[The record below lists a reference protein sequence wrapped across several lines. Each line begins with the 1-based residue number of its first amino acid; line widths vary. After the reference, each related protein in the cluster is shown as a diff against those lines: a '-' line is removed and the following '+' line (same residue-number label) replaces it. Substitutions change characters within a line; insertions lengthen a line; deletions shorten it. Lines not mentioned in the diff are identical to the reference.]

1 MGRLALVLLGN
12 VFPAMAG
19 TFVLTDVRPIE
30 LPPPQ
35 VQQRI
40 PRQTQNKTTAL
51 EGVVRQPG
59 GRGVGGAKV
68 TLRAGAAETQ
78 STLTSAEGVFR
89 FLDLPPATYTLIVEK
104 ENYETLSLPG
114 LQLQPTEVTSLELE
128 LPPLPGSPEV
138 PFRPPPQPGLGLT
151 PSKEVEPAAP
161 SSTPYRQLNER
172 PDEVID
178 NKVTQPEVLAP
189 DVEVFRSQADRWSI
203 EMPEWNRYGKRG
215 ESPYVTHHWWDP
227 FDRNVLK
234 GDVPV
239 IGDRIF
245 LALTATSD
253 TFLDARRLPSPSGV
267 STARPGSSDFFGR
280 GEQAFLTQDFR
291 FSFDLF
297 HGDTAFRPVDWR
309 IRVTPEFNINYL
321 KTRELGLVNIDV
333 RRGDARTD
341 LHVGLQE
348 AFFEYKLHD
357 LSSNYD
363 FISARAGIQS
373 FSSDFRGFVFVDE
386 QPGARIFG
394 NLRSNSIQYNLAY
407 FYMLEKNTN
416 SGLNTFSPRHQQVV
430 VANAY
435 LQDFFFPGYTAQFS
449 FHFNRD
455 DASIHFD
462 DNGFLVRPAPIGNV
476 VSGGVRPHNIRASY
490 LGWTG
495 NGRIHRLNISH
506 AFYQVLGRD
515 DFNPIAGRAVTI
527 NAQMVALEFSV
538 DKDWVRYRGSF
549 LWASGDA
556 NPRDGRAGGFDSIVD
571 DPAFAGGIFS
581 LWNREGIRLTGT
593 GVQLTSPDSLLPSLR
608 SSKEE
613 GQSNF
618 VNPGLFL
625 YNLGAD
631 FEVTPKLRSFANVNI
646 LRFDRTEPLELL
658 LFQSPIHHFI
668 GVDYGIGFQYRPPL
682 TENITLTTGASA
694 LTPGSGFRDIYT
706 SRALFSLFAN
716 LRLQF

>member
-1 MGRLALVLLGN
+1 MGRLALVLLVN

-19 TFVLTDVRPIE
+19 TSVLTDVRPIE
-30 LPPPQ
+30 LSPAQ

-51 EGVVRQPG
+51 EGIVRQPG

-68 TLRAGAAETQ
+68 TLRAGADEVR

-89 FLDLPPATYTLIVEK
+89 LLDLPPATYTLIVEK
-104 ENYETLSLPG
+104 ENYETLSRPN
-114 LQLQPTEVTSLELE
+114 LQLQPTEVTSVELV
-128 LPPLPGSPEV
+128 LPPLPRSPEV

-172 PDEVID
+172 PDEVSD
-178 NKVTQPEVLAP
+178 NKVTQPEALAP
-189 DVEVFRSQADRWSI
+189 DAEVFRSQADRWSI

-239 IGDRIF
+239 IGDRTF

-348 AFFEYKLHD
+348 AFIEYKLHN

-394 NLRSNSIQYNLAY
+394 NLRSNRIQYNLAY

-435 LQDFFFPGYTAQFS
+435 LQDFFFPGYTAEFS

-476 VSGGVRPHNIRASY
+476 VSASVRPHNIRVGY

-495 NGRIHRLNISH
+495 NGRIHGINISH
-506 AFYQVLGRD
+506 AFYQALGSD
-515 DFNPIAGRAVTI
+515 DFNAIAGRAVTI
-527 NAQMVALEFSV
+527 NAQMFALELSV
-538 DKDWVRYRGSF
+538 DKDWVRFRSSF

-613 GQSNF
+613 GQSNV

-706 SRALFSLFAN
+706 SRTLFSLFAN